1 MTSARD
7 FVAVDVETA
16 NASLASICQIGVA
29 AYRDGLLAHEWKSY
43 VDPEDFFD
51 PINISIHGID
61 DTMVEGAP
69 KLPDVAAQLCTTLQ
83 GAVVVC
89 HTHFDRTAFSQAF
102 EKYGLHLPSCEWLDT
117 ARVTRRQWPEFAQ
130 SGYGLANVCDF
141 LAYEY
146 QAHDALEDAK
156 AAAHVLLA
164 AIERSGLDIA
174 GWLKRSAQRI
184 GGDESGKIARQGD
197 PNGTLYG
204 ETIVF
209 TGALCTP
216 RREAADLAQKL
227 GCDVADAVSKRTT
240 LLVVGDQ
247 DARKLAGHEK
257 STKHRKAEEMIAKG
271 ARIRIIDETGFAA
284 LGRG

>member
-1 MTSARD
+1 MPSVRD

-69 KLPDVAAQLCTTLQ
+69 KLPDVAAQFCTTLQ

-89 HTHFDRTAFSQAF
+89 YTHFDRTAFSQAF

-184 GGDESGKIARQGD
+184 GGDETGKIARQGD

-204 ETIVF
+204 ETC
-209 TGALCTP
+209 L
-216 RREAADLAQKL
+216 
-227 GCDVADAVSKRTT
+227 
-240 LLVVGDQ
+240 
-247 DARKLAGHEK
+247 
-257 STKHRKAEEMIAKG
+257 G
-271 ARIRIIDETGFAA
+271 ARPRSWRRNWAA
-284 LGRG
+284 TWLMPSRSVRRSWSLATRTPGSSRVTRRALSTAKLKR